1 MKPLNFTPLFS
12 SLLAFS
18 LLAAQPAMAAEW
30 LFSDSLSKNRQAPI
44 SQYYYVAKGES
55 WSNVSYS
62 ASYNTDKNVYLVVN
76 YDDKPIYRAA
86 LSNAGTLNFNLPAS
100 SSGFHRLDFIVQPN
114 ESVNSSNLCL
124 EEPLQ
129 STAFEQAKLSYQPVR
144 SALLLSDLPD
154 ALYNPKQNSTVP
166 LKAAVLYSS
175 QNIQAS
181 SAVAR
186 LLSSWEQSRQIQWVS
201 GQESANAPVDF
212 KLILQQNSQLKI
224 PTLSLSVQNNAPAL
238 TIQYGTDKQLEN
250 AVNAL
255 LNSDY
260 LTQLQAASAALPD
273 NISSPRWAVNKRF
286 NNLADLG
293 VQDFRLSQ
301 SKQEFNLNF
310 PAVWQPTDILQ
321 GQIALRSQSGLL
333 EGSAITAWINDAL
346 AGSMKLAD
354 LESDP
359 VDRQF
364 NIFSAEIGAAPHFN
378 LSIENTV
385 LANSKCLPNVQG
397 AVWVNAEKSKLS
409 LPYKLKQGV
418 ISLSAVLS
426 THPVI
431 AVNDHP
437 SSSSMAATAMQT
449 AKKMLLTEAP
459 VPLNLTRFDPAHPQS
474 INIRVNPDIY
484 RQQVQMHLDTLYEP
498 TAAHGFFA
506 VYQNDR
512 FNLITDDAVG
522 AETFNRLWPK
532 IQDQIPNN
540 AAKIFVSAEGNVYVL
555 KKIALQ
561 PKSEPIIEQSNT
573 FVGIVVVSALIVLFV
588 LLWLWRKRKNE
599 NKTE

>member
-30 LFSDSLSKNRQAPI
+30 LFSDSLSQNRQAPI

-62 ASYNTDKNVYLVVN
+62 ASYNTDKNVYLVVH
-76 YDDKPIYRAA
+76 YDDKPIYRAT
-86 LSNAGTLNFNLPAS
+86 LSNAGMLNFNLPVS
-100 SSGFHRLDFIVQPN
+100 NSGFHRLDFIVQPN
-114 ESVNSSNLCL
+114 EPLNSSNLCL

-129 STAFEQAKLSYQPVR
+129 STSFEQAKLSYQPVR

-154 ALYNPKQNSTVP
+154 ALYNPKQNSKVP
-166 LKAAVLYSS
+166 LKAAVLYSA
-175 QNIQAS
+175 QNIKEGS
-181 SAVAR
+181 SVAR
-186 LLSSWEQSRQIQWVS
+186 LLSSWEQSRPIQWLN
-201 GQESANAPVDF
+201 GQEAETPVDF
-212 KLILQQNSQLKI
+212 KLILQQDSQLKA
-224 PTLSLSVQNNAPAL
+224 PALSLSVQNNVPAL
-238 TIQYGTDKQLEN
+238 SIQYGTDKQLEN

-260 LTQLQAASAALPD
+260 LTQLQAASATLPD

-293 VQDFRLSQ
+293 VQDFRLGQ
-301 SKQEFNLNF
+301 SKQEFSLNF
-310 PAVWQPTDILQ
+310 PSVWQPIDILQ

-333 EGSAITAWINDAL
+333 EGSAMTAWINDAL
-346 AGSMKLAD
+346 AGSIKLAD
-354 LESDP
+354 LASDP

-364 NIFSAEIGAAPHFN
+364 NIFSAEIGDTPHFN
-378 LSIENTV
+378 LAIENTV

-397 AVWVNAEKSKLS
+397 SVWVNAEKSTLN
-409 LPYKLKQGV
+409 LPYNLKQGV
-418 ISLSAVLS
+418 ISLSSVLS
-426 THPVI
+426 THPSI
-431 AVNDHP
+431 AVNEHP

-459 VPLNLTRFDPAHPQS
+459 VPLSLTRFDPAHPQS

-484 RQQVQMHLDTLYEP
+484 RQQVQMHLDTLYAP
-498 TAAHGFFA
+498 TSAHGFFA
-506 VYQNDR
+506 IYQNGR

-532 IQDQIPNN
+532 IQDQIPDN

-555 KKIALQ
+555 KKIVLQ

-573 FVGIVVVSALIVLFV
+573 FVAIVIVSALIVLFALFSV
-588 LLWLWRKRKNE
+588 WRKRKNE